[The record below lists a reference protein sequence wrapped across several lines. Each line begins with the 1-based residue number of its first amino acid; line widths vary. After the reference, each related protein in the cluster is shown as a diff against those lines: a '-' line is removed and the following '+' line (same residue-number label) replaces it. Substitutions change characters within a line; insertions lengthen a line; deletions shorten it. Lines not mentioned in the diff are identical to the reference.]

1 MSSPD
6 GEPAE
11 TRFRKL
17 SDGLVE
23 AQPLTGR
30 THQIRV
36 HAAERG
42 FPILG
47 DTLYDGS
54 PWPRVCLHAAELRL
68 EHPESGEAMS
78 FSAAADFDADA
89 RQMLRTALIDTDG
102 TNAYRLIHGASDEW
116 PGWYLDRLGDALLSQ
131 SAGELSAEALKRLAA
146 VPDTKVG
153 VSQDPQPPGAA
164 HDTGRGIATVRI
176 R

>member
-1 MSSPD
+1 MSLTAQFAARSVHKIYQLRTDRLVPAGEQVVTSGIARAGDRYVSSPD

-47 DTLYDGS
+47 DTLYGGS

-68 EHPESGEAMS
+68 EHPESG
-78 FSAAADFDADA
+78 
-89 RQMLRTALIDTDG
+89 RT
-102 TNAYRLIHGASDEW
+102 DE
-116 PGWYLDRLGDALLSQ
+116 LQ
-131 SAGELSAEALKRLAA
+131 CAG
-146 VPDTKVG
+146 
-153 VSQDPQPPGAA
+153 
-164 HDTGRGIATVRI
+164 
-176 R
+176 